1 MIEIKEQFV
10 VDEQGKRV
18 GVLLDV
24 ATYQKVLDALEELEC
39 IRLYDEAKASGE
51 ELIPLEEAI
60 RQIESRRQ

>member
-1 MIEIKEQFV
+1 MIEIKEQYL
-10 VDEQGKRV
+10 VDEHGARV
-18 GVLLDV
+18 GVLLDM
-24 ATYQKVLDALEELEC
+24 ATYQKLLDELEELEC